1 MSLLKELESLTTL
14 YKNEIKQIEEF
25 IDSIEKSIKR
35 KTKRKPKAGFSNEE
49 KKQIENFVE
58 ILSGL
63 IEDKN
68 DKKISIEAS
77 KNVSM
82 LIGQIALSVKHKE
95 FLYNMALSFLI
106 AHQEAFIKDYIFQIL
121 LHRKSM
127 LKSGNKISYEELL
140 NFRSI
145 KELTKNLAQREVD
158 TLGYGSI
165 DEINNYFEKKFNIA
179 LSKFERWE
187 LLREANYR
195 RNIIIHN
202 KGRTNQK
209 YCEKTGYKIKNKSLT
224 TSGQYVH
231 DLADTLIN
239 FINFIH
245 GAICLKL
252 RLKI

>member
-1 MSLLKELESLTTL
+1 MSLLKEIESIITL
-14 YKNEIKQIEEF
+14 YKDDIKQIENF
-25 IDSIEKSIKR
+25 IGGIEKSIKR
-35 KTKRKPKAGFSNEE
+35 KTKRKPKAGFSKEE
-49 KKQIENFVE
+49 KKQMENFVE
-58 ILSGL
+58 ILSGV

-68 DKKISIEAS
+68 NKKLSIKVS
-77 KNVSM
+77 KNVS
-82 LIGQIALSVKHKE
+82 LRIVQLALSVKHEE

-106 AHQEAFIKDYIFQIL
+106 AHQEGFIKDYIFQIL

-127 LKSGNKISYEELL
+127 LKSGNKISFEELL

-145 KELTKNLAQREVD
+145 KELIKDLAQREVD

-165 DEINNYFEKKFNIA
+165 DDINIYFEKKFNIA
-179 LSKFERWE
+179 LSEFKRWE

-195 RNIIIHN
+195 RNILIHN

-209 YCEKTGYKIKNKSLT
+209 YCEKTGYEIKNKLLT
-224 TSGQYVH
+224 TNGQYVH
-231 DLADTLIN
+231 ELAGTLIN

-245 GAICLKL
+245 GAICEKL